1 MRTIETN
8 YLNGSVKR
16 RQPDLSF
23 LFATF
28 LSLLLSSSLF
38 AQVVNVN
45 LPSGGFAIDGGL
57 RANTP
62 ASPSPFG
69 PNQGDWYPGLVAGS
83 GGSVFSAADVA
94 LNPLTSGHRT
104 DLANST
110 SDNVFSSGSKFND
123 YISSLRW
130 ANSGALDKGD
140 INNALYHISRDGS
153 NNQWIFIAGDRASTN
168 GTSYID
174 FEFLQGTVTAD
185 ASNGTFIGKYADNSS
200 ANATGGRTVNDL
212 LISMEYTGGGSK
224 PNVYFYQWKLSGST
238 YSWQAITPPSGT
250 AFAETNRT
258 AEASL
263 PYSAFG
269 KTSYADSLQFIEAGI
284 NITTLLRQTAQ
295 ACAGLSIKTLWIKT
309 KASAQSTA
317 ALKDFV
323 DPIPVSFTF
332 EGTTSITNPDSY
344 CTSDLGTYT
353 LAGSPS
359 GGTFTVDGTPA
370 TTFTPSTAGVGSHT
384 IQYTVSGCIFSKAF
398 NVIANPTV
406 YTLSG
411 NSICAS
417 AAGTGVIT
425 LSNSQTGVSYQL
437 KTSIGNND
445 VQSAQSG
452 TTGTALTWTGLPA
465 GVSYYVVAT
474 GAAPTACTS
483 STTSATVTEVAL
495 PTIYTLSGNSIC
507 ASAANTGVITLSNSQ
522 TGVSYQLKKVSDNSS
537 VQSAQNGTTGTA
549 LTWGSLPAGVSY
561 YVTATGATP
570 TSCTSNTG
578 NASITEVANPTI
590 YSLSGNSIC
599 ASAPNTGV
607 ITLSNSQT
615 GVSYQ
620 LKKVSDNSSVQSA
633 QNGTTGNALTWGSLP
648 AGVSYYVTATG
659 ATPTGCTSNT
669 GNASVSQTANPDPPT
684 VAYNAPAC
692 DQATF
697 SIVVSGLQQG
707 DIVTVLDKN
716 GAAIGTLSPTSP
728 YTVPAATT
736 SRSFSGIPAGSGYQV
751 TLSRG
756 GCTST
761 AQSCG
766 TVSGHVTQKE
776 APVQS
781 TTLIVE
787 PTVKAYPNPFNDRVK
802 FIINSP
808 AAGNGSLEVYNV
820 MGQRVKTIY
829 QGRINAGNQSY
840 ELVIPKKQQ
849 ETLIYVLRVD
859 GKKVTGK
866 LLQLNN

>member
-537 VQSAQNGTTGTA
+537 VQSAQNGTTG
-549 LTWGSLPAGVSY
+549 
-561 YVTATGATP
+561 
-570 TSCTSNTG
+570 
-578 NASITEVANPTI
+578 
-590 YSLSGNSIC
+590 
-599 ASAPNTGV
+599 
-607 ITLSNSQT
+607 
-615 GVSYQ
+615 
-620 LKKVSDNSSVQSA
+620 
-633 QNGTTGNALTWGSLP
+633 NALTWGSLP